1 MMIANTF
8 FTHIIQEPARGSRDS
23 VPADTPTAT
32 NSVLMPNEK
41 TNKYRKPNTAL
52 CVVDTHVS
60 TAAITGAEHGA
71 ATSPDAAP
79 IANVPAYCP
88 PRPAVDARCANPCG
102 TRTGITSTIANAA
115 MISRFA
121 IPKYNHGFVLTVP
134 NNVPLSPA
142 NNTSPAYTSANPST

>member
-41 TNKYRKPNTAL
+41 TNKYRKPSTAL

-60 TAAITGAEHGA
+60 SA

-88 PRPAVDARCANPCG
+88 PRPAIDARCANPCG
-102 TRTGITSTIANAA
+102 TRTGMTSTMANAA

-134 NNVPLSPA
+134 NNLPLSPA
-142 NNTSPAYTSANPST
+142 NNPSPAYTSANPST